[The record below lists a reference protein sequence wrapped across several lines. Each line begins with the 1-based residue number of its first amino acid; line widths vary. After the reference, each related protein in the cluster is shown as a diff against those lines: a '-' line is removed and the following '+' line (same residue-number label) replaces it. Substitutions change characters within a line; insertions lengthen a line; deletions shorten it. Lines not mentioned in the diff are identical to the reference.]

1 MSTAQNEGITT
12 STMRQAA
19 VKFKLCKY
27 KFGSRTVSDN
37 LPRHSGV
44 GFNCDF

>member
-1 MSTAQNEGITT
+1 MSTARNEGITT
-12 STMRQAA
+12 GTMRQAA

-27 KFGSRTVSDN
+27 KFDSRTVSYN
-37 LPRHSGV
+37 LPCHIDF